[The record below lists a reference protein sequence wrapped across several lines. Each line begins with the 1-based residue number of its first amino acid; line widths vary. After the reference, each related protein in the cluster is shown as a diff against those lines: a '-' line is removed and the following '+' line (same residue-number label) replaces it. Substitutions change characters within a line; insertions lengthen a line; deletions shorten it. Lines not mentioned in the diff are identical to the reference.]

1 MIKKLS
7 PPVGGCR
14 RQYNFLQPAFDPP
27 LRSRYGG
34 ARQAQADIPYNNK
47 IKACNISVTGLCFK

>member
-14 RQYNFLQPAFDPP
+14 RQYNFLQPGFDSP

-47 IKACNISVTGLCFK
+47 IK